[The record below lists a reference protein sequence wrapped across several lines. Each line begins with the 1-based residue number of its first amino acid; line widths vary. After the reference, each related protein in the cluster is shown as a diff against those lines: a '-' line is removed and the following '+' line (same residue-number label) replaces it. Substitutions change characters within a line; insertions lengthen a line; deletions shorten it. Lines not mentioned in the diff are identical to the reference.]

1 MRRSGVAEPSGGL
14 SIGQLADWTGVPAA
28 TLRTWESRY
37 GFPEPQRQP
46 GRHRRYLE
54 RDVGLVADVLRHRAA
69 GLSLEAAIRQTAAD
83 GSAAE
88 GSIFASLRR
97 RHPGLAVQV
106 LRKTTLLALTRA
118 MEDEC
123 GARAEQPVI
132 FASFQRGR
140 YYHRSQPRWAELART
155 ARLVVVLADFTGRPD
170 PLPPWPDGLGPAG
183 APQPAEPVLVPVPAG
198 SPLAREWALICESPG
213 FPACITGWEQLD
225 HQGAGEAGR
234 RFEVSWTLDPR
245 IVRDAAVIA
254 ASLTAALVPD
264 LSWLPGALPAIPP
277 PPPSADLQSATGLL
291 TRMTAYLETAGRGAL
306 R

>member
-1 MRRSGVAEPSGGL
+1 
-14 SIGQLADWTGVPAA
+14 
-28 TLRTWESRY
+28 
-37 GFPEPQRQP
+37 
-46 GRHRRYLE
+46 
-54 RDVGLVADVLRHRAA
+54 
-69 GLSLEAAIRQTAAD
+69 
-83 GSAAE
+83 
-88 GSIFASLRR
+88 
-97 RHPGLAVQV
+97 
-106 LRKTTLLALTRA
+106 
-118 MEDEC
+118 
-123 GARAEQPVI
+123 
-132 FASFQRGR
+132 
-140 YYHRSQPRWAELART
+140 
-155 ARLVVVLADFTGRPD
+155 
-170 PLPPWPDGLGPAG
+170 
-183 APQPAEPVLVPVPAG
+183 VPAG